1 MNFIKTFTQVLILF
15 ILILIGYFIR
25 YRNLIDKSFTSKLSN
40 LVLSIFLPALIINSM
55 QINFEPSI
63 INKIIIIIL
72 LSFITY
78 LISYLI
84 AYSLKFIF
92 KSDKDIGVY
101 QYAVMFS
108 NVGFMGYPVVQSIFG
123 SYALFYASIFN
134 LPFNLLIMTLGVYLL
149 CRGNKNYDFSIKFFV
164 NPVIVS
170 ILIGFILFIFRIK
183 LPVFINDTLELLGDL
198 TTPLSMLIIGSM
210 LCESPSKECFF
221 YKKLYLIVFIRLLFI
236 PACIYFILKGIV
248 NDKLLLSI
256 PVILTSMPIA
266 TNAAIMANKYKANE
280 SLASQLVF
288 LSALLS
294 IITIPFISFLFIR

>member
-123 SYALFYASIFN
+123 SDALFYASIFN

-149 CRGNKNYDFSIKFFV
+149 CRGNKNYDFSIKSFV

-210 LCESPSKECFF
+210 LCESPAKECFF

>member
-123 SYALFYASIFN
+123 SDALFYASIFN

-149 CRGNKNYDFSIKFFV
+149 CRGNKNYDFSIKSFV

-221 YKKLYLIVFIRLLFI
+221 YKK
-236 PACIYFILKGIV
+236 
-248 NDKLLLSI
+248 
-256 PVILTSMPIA
+256 
-266 TNAAIMANKYKANE
+266 
-280 SLASQLVF
+280 
-288 LSALLS
+288 
-294 IITIPFISFLFIR
+294 

>member
-1 MNFIKTFTQVLILF
+1 
-15 ILILIGYFIR
+15 
-25 YRNLIDKSFTSKLSN
+25 
-40 LVLSIFLPALIINSM
+40 
-55 QINFEPSI
+55 
-63 INKIIIIIL
+63 
-72 LSFITY
+72 
-78 LISYLI
+78 
-84 AYSLKFIF
+84 
-92 KSDKDIGVY
+92 
-101 QYAVMFS
+101 
-108 NVGFMGYPVVQSIFG
+108 
-123 SYALFYASIFN
+123 
-134 LPFNLLIMTLGVYLL
+134 MTLGVYLL
-149 CRGNKNYDFSIKFFV
+149 CRGNKNYDFSIKSFV

-210 LCESPSKECFF
+210 LCESSAKECFF
-221 YKKLYLIVFIRLLFI
+221 NKKLYLIVFIRLLFI

>member
-123 SYALFYASIFN
+123 SSALFYASIFN

-149 CRGNKNYDFSIKFFV
+149 CRGNENYDFSIKSFV

-210 LCESPSKECFF
+210 LCESPAKECFLN
-221 YKKLYLIVFIRLLFI
+221 KKLYLIVFIRLIFI
-236 PACIYFILKGIV
+236 PACIYFILKEKI

>member
-1 MNFIKTFTQVLILF
+1 MSFTSTFTQVLILF
-15 ILILIGYFIR
+15 ILIVVGYFIR
-25 YRNLIDKSFTSKLSN
+25 YKNLIDKDFTSKLSN
-40 LVLSIFLPALIINSM
+40 LVLSIFLPAMIINSM
-55 QINFEPSI
+55 QIDFEPNI

-78 LISYLI
+78 LISFLI

-92 KSDKDIGVY
+92 KSDKDIGIY
-101 QYAVMFS
+101 QYSVMFS

-123 SYALFYASIFN
+123 NNALFYASIFN
-134 LPFNLLIMTLGVYLL
+134 LPFNLLIMTLGIYLL
-149 CRGNKNYDFSIKFFV
+149 CRENKNYDFSIKSFF
-164 NPVIVS
+164 NPVIIS

-210 LCESPSKECFF
+210 LCESPATECFF
-221 YKKLYLIVFIRLLFI
+221 NKKLYLIVFIRLIFI
-236 PACIYFILKGIV
+236 PIFIYFILKGII

-256 PVILTSMPIA
+256 PIILTSMPIA

-294 IITIPFISFLFIR
+294 IVTIPFISFLLIK

>member
-1 MNFIKTFTQVLILF
+1 MLKRKIYDELVAWKNNSKGETALM
-15 ILILIGYFIR
+15 
-25 YRNLIDKSFTSKLSN
+25 IDGARRVGKSFIVEEFAKAEYRSYIIVDFGQASQD
-40 LVLSIFLPALIINSM
+40 VLDL
-55 QINFEPSI
+55 
-63 INKIIIIIL
+63 
-72 LSFITY
+72 
-78 LISYLI
+78 
-84 AYSLKFIF
+84 
-92 KSDKDIGVY
+92 
-101 QYAVMFS
+101 
-108 NVGFMGYPVVQSIFG
+108 
-123 SYALFYASIFN
+123 
-134 LPFNLLIMTLGVYLL
+134 
-149 CRGNKNYDFSIKFFV
+149 
-164 NPVIVS
+164 
-170 ILIGFILFIFRIK
+170 
-183 LPVFINDTLELLGDL
+183 FINDTLELLGDL

-266 TNAAIMANKYKANE
+266 TNAAIIANKYKANE

>member
-123 SYALFYASIFN
+123 SSALFYASIFN

-149 CRGNKNYDFSIKFFV
+149 CRGNENYDFSIKSFV

-210 LCESPSKECFF
+210 LCESPAKECFLN
-221 YKKLYLIVFIRLLFI
+221 KKLYLIVFIRLIFI
-236 PACIYFILKGIV
+236 PACIYFILKGII

>member
-123 SYALFYASIFN
+123 SDALFYASIFN

-149 CRGNKNYDFSIKFFV
+149 CRGNTNYDFFIIFPEQIFMLFSIIFY
-164 NPVIVS
+164 
-170 ILIGFILFIFRIK
+170 LILFIIK
-183 LPVFINDTLELLGDL
+183 KYFHLLIYSVFNYKFVSIC
-198 TTPLSMLIIGSM
+198 LI
-210 LCESPSKECFF
+210 
-221 YKKLYLIVFIRLLFI
+221 
-236 PACIYFILKGIV
+236 
-248 NDKLLLSI
+248 
-256 PVILTSMPIA
+256 
-266 TNAAIMANKYKANE
+266 
-280 SLASQLVF
+280 
-288 LSALLS
+288 
-294 IITIPFISFLFIR
+294 

>member
-40 LVLSIFLPALIINSM
+40 LILSIFLPALIINSM

-123 SYALFYASIFN
+123 SDALFYASIFN

-149 CRGNKNYDFSIKFFV
+149 CRGNKNYDFSIKSFV
-164 NPVIVS
+164 NPVVVS

-183 LPVFINDTLELLGDL
+183 LPVFINNTLELLGDL

-210 LCESPSKECFF
+210 LCESPAKECFF
-221 YKKLYLIVFIRLLFI
+221 NKKLYLIVFIRLYLLF
-236 PACIYFILKGIV
+236 
-248 NDKLLLSI
+248 
-256 PVILTSMPIA
+256 
-266 TNAAIMANKYKANE
+266 
-280 SLASQLVF
+280 
-288 LSALLS
+288 
-294 IITIPFISFLFIR
+294 

>member
-108 NVGFMGYPVVQSIFG
+108 MLGLWGIQLFNLYSEVMLYFML
-123 SYALFYASIFN
+123 LFFN
-134 LPFNLLIMTLGVYLL
+134 LPFNLLIMTLGVYL
-149 CRGNKNYDFSIKFFV
+149 F
-164 NPVIVS
+164 
-170 ILIGFILFIFRIK
+170 
-183 LPVFINDTLELLGDL
+183 
-198 TTPLSMLIIGSM
+198 M
-210 LCESPSKECFF
+210 
-221 YKKLYLIVFIRLLFI
+221 
-236 PACIYFILKGIV
+236 
-248 NDKLLLSI
+248 
-256 PVILTSMPIA
+256 
-266 TNAAIMANKYKANE
+266 
-280 SLASQLVF
+280 
-288 LSALLS
+288 
-294 IITIPFISFLFIR
+294 

>member
-164 NPVIVS
+164 NPVVVS

>member
-1 MNFIKTFTQVLILF
+1 MNFINTFTQVLILF

-123 SYALFYASIFN
+123 SDALFYASIFN

-149 CRGNKNYDFSIKFFV
+149 CRGNKNYDFSIKSFV

-183 LPVFINDTLELLGDL
+183 LPIFINDTLELLGDL

-210 LCESPSKECFF
+210 LCESPAKECFF
-221 YKKLYLIVFIRLLFI
+221 NKKLYLIVFIRLLFI

>member
-1 MNFIKTFTQVLILF
+1 MI
-15 ILILIGYFIR
+15 
-25 YRNLIDKSFTSKLSN
+25 
-40 LVLSIFLPALIINSM
+40 
-55 QINFEPSI
+55 
-63 INKIIIIIL
+63 
-72 LSFITY
+72 
-78 LISYLI
+78 
-84 AYSLKFIF
+84 
-92 KSDKDIGVY
+92 
-101 QYAVMFS
+101 
-108 NVGFMGYPVVQSIFG
+108 
-123 SYALFYASIFN
+123 
-134 LPFNLLIMTLGVYLL
+134 
-149 CRGNKNYDFSIKFFV
+149 FSIKSFV

-210 LCESPSKECFF
+210 LCESPAKECFF
-221 YKKLYLIVFIRLLFI
+221 NKKLYLIVFIRLLFI

-280 SLASQLVF
+280 SFASQLVF

>member
-1 MNFIKTFTQVLILF
+1 M
-15 ILILIGYFIR
+15 
-25 YRNLIDKSFTSKLSN
+25 
-40 LVLSIFLPALIINSM
+40 
-55 QINFEPSI
+55 
-63 INKIIIIIL
+63 
-72 LSFITY
+72 
-78 LISYLI
+78 
-84 AYSLKFIF
+84 
-92 KSDKDIGVY
+92 
-101 QYAVMFS
+101 
-108 NVGFMGYPVVQSIFG
+108 
-123 SYALFYASIFN
+123 
-134 LPFNLLIMTLGVYLL
+134 
-149 CRGNKNYDFSIKFFV
+149 
-164 NPVIVS
+164 
-170 ILIGFILFIFRIK
+170 FIFRIK

>member
-84 AYSLKFIF
+84 AYSLKFI
-92 KSDKDIGVY
+92 GVY

-123 SYALFYASIFN
+123 SDALFYASIFN

-149 CRGNKNYDFSIKFFV
+149 CRGNKNYDFSIKSFV

-210 LCESPSKECFF
+210 LCESPAKECFF
-221 YKKLYLIVFIRLLFI
+221 NKKLYLIVFIRLLFI